1 MEPKDSRSV
10 AFWLLSLPPD
20 GGTSHTERLSSSAAG
35 EAARGWARCWE
46 DVAGAQG
53 QDGREEPALE
63 SGERLAPALSF
74 PGQGREGPV
83 AA

>member
-1 MEPKDSRSV
+1 MLGRRP
-10 AFWLLSLPPD
+10 
-20 GGTSHTERLSSSAAG
+20 
-35 EAARGWARCWE
+35 
-46 DVAGAQG
+46 GAQG
-53 QDGREEPALE
+53 LDGREEPALE